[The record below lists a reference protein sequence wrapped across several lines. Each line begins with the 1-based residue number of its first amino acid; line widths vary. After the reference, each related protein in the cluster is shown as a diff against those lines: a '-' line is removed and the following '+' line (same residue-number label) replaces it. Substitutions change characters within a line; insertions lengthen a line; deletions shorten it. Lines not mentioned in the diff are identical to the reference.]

1 MLIRF
6 FRSSYIIQY
15 ALLAIIA
22 AALWAG
28 AFIQPQNMPEGVE
41 YVTPLYNLLADLLH
55 EFPRIMVSLAFVLI
69 LLEAFILNSILIYHD
84 MVPKNSLL
92 PSFIFI
98 LLMSSA
104 PGLLNL
110 YPVLVIMPLMIFF
123 LHTVFKMYEL
133 SDNTNTVLSA
143 GLLLSVSSM
152 FYGQAS
158 LLLIFFWIIFL
169 IFRILSW
176 REWLIS
182 IISFIVPY
190 LYLLAAYLWFED
202 MDKVYLAYGSFYSDI
217 LVSVYR
223 TAIFQYIIWGIIIL
237 LIILPSFFTVLSS
250 LGTYNI
256 NLRKKMS
263 VTAWLVVFAGI
274 LVFTRGRI
282 EFNSL
287 FFLPA
292 TILVSHFLSNLK
304 KTAWHDVVIMILLVL
319 IIIHNFIS
327 L

>member
-110 YPVLVIMPLMIFF
+110 YPVLVIMP
-123 LHTVFKMYEL
+123 
-133 SDNTNTVLSA
+133 
-143 GLLLSVSSM
+143 
-152 FYGQAS
+152 
-158 LLLIFFWIIFL
+158 
-169 IFRILSW
+169 
-176 REWLIS
+176 
-182 IISFIVPY
+182 P
-190 LYLLAAYLWFED
+190 
-202 MDKVYLAYGSFYSDI
+202 
-217 LVSVYR
+217 
-223 TAIFQYIIWGIIIL
+223 
-237 LIILPSFFTVLSS
+237 
-250 LGTYNI
+250 
-256 NLRKKMS
+256 KK
-263 VTAWLVVFAGI
+263 
-274 LVFTRGRI
+274 
-282 EFNSL
+282 E
-287 FFLPA
+287 
-292 TILVSHFLSNLK
+292 
-304 KTAWHDVVIMILLVL
+304 
-319 IIIHNFIS
+319 
-327 L
+327 